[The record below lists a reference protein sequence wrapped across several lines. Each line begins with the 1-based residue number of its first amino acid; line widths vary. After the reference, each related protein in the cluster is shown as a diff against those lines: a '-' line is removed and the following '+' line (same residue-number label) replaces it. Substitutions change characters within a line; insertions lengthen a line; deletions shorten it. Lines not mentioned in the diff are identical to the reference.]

1 MVHHITTATSVDVAS
16 GDAFDGTGP
25 DSLIV
30 DAGAFLISEASG
42 VLSGSGATLMG
53 SWTVT
58 INGVVGT
65 FTDLHIQSHGIG
77 FFGTDSATLTIG
89 KSGNVFSNDIG
100 LASNEQITIKN
111 LGVISGGDDSIFSS
125 AATHLTNAGSLRG
138 FVVLSGSDD
147 VFNDFVKVGK
157 TIKSGTVDHTI
168 LLGDGNDHFNG
179 GANAETVQDGDGA
192 DTIKLGG
199 GNDTYSAVFNFLGDG
214 IDVIDGGKGAAD
226 LYDASTVTSVDLII
240 NLDSVTHT
248 DVLTGAPNTAAV
260 KNSIFFYSPETI
272 TGFENAS
279 GGNGNDSIFGTAAAN
294 VLTGN
299 NGFDGLFGFGGNDR
313 LLGGAGADNIFGGKG
328 SDILSGGADPD
339 TFNFLSLSDST
350 VAKSGRDTI
359 TDFGPNFDKIDLS
372 VIDAVK
378 GGGDD
383 AFTFI
388 GVSNFHHVA
397 GELRESFSGADTIVS
412 GDVNGDGNADFAI
425 TLENRPLLHDTDF
438 VL

>member
-1 MVHHITTATSVDVAS
+1 MVHHITIATSVDVAS

-30 DAGAFLISEASG
+30 DAGAFLISEGSG

-53 SWTVT
+53 SWTVA

-77 FFGTDSATLTIG
+77 FSGTDSATITIG
-89 KSGNVFSNDIG
+89 KSGNVFSHDIG
-100 LASNEQITIKN
+100 LASHEPITIKN
-111 LGVISGGDDSIFSS
+111 LGVISGESDSIFSS

-138 FVVLSGSDD
+138 FVTLSDSDD

-179 GANAETVQDGDGA
+179 GANAETVLDGDGA

-226 LYDASTVTSVDLII
+226 LYASTFTSVDLLI
-240 NLDSVTHT
+240 NLDSVAHT

-260 KNSIFFYSPETI
+260 KASIFFYPPETI

-279 GGNGNDSIFGTAAAN
+279 GGAGNDSIFGTSAAN

-299 NGFDGLFGFGGNDR
+299 GGFDGLFGYGGNDR
-313 LLGGAGADNIFGGKG
+313 LLGGDGADNIFGGKG
-328 SDILSGGADPD
+328 SDILTGGADAD
-339 TFNFLSLSDST
+339 TFNFVSLSDST
-350 VAKSGRDTI
+350 VAQSGRDTI
-359 TDFGPNFDKIDLS
+359 TDFGGDKIDLS
-372 VIDAVK
+372 KIDAIK

-383 AFTFI
+383 AFTYI

-397 GELRESFSGADTIVS
+397 GELRESFSGTDTIVS
-412 GDVNGDGNADFAI
+412 GDVNGDGKADFAI